1 MHGCMGLDEP
11 LPVTNVGMGYCVDQ
25 LEYDKPA
32 LTERYR
38 EFLGRGG
45 WGLKWLLFFKAL
57 PFATIS
63 FLTLTVGIPWMITK
77 KTKNG
82 HESNAR

>member
-1 MHGCMGLDEP
+1 MGLDEP

-45 WGLKWLLFFKAL
+45 WGLKVAFFLQSTAVCDNFFSDL
-57 PFATIS
+57 DCRNS
-63 FLTLTVGIPWMITK
+63 MDDNE
-77 KTKNG
+77 KNK
-82 HESNAR
+82 EWSRVQREIN